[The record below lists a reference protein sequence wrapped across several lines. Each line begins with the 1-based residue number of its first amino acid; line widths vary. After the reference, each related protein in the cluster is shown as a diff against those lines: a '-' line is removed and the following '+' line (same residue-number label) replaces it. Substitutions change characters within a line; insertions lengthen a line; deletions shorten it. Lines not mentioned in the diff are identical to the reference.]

1 MLKRALRVV
10 GVLTASILIATL
22 VIVLVEISDVNVVRL
37 AE

>member
-10 GVLTASILIATL
+10 GVLAASILIATL
-22 VIVLVEISDVNVVRL
+22 VIVLAEISGVDVVRL